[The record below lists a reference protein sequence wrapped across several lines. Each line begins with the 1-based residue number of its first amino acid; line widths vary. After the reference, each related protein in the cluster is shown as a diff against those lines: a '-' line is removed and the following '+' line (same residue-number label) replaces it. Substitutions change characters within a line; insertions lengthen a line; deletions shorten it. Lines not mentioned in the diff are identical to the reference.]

1 MKKKIL
7 LLALAGTVAGF
18 SASAEDSFTSLFNGT
33 DLSGWDGNPKFWSVE
48 NGEIVGKT
56 TRDNPTRG
64 NTFLIYRGDSVDD
77 FELTLEYKMIG
88 GNSGIQYR
96 SEDRGDWVVSGYQA
110 DIDSGVTYSGI
121 LYHEKG
127 RGILSQRG
135 QMTKV
140 VDGEDGKHQV
150 EVIGSV
156 GESEDIQAVIRP
168 DDWNHYR
175 VVANGNQF
183 THIINGR
190 VTTVVIDEHEAGS
203 KKSGI
208 LAIQLHAG
216 PPMELRV
223 KNIQL
228 RSIK

>member
-156 GESEDIQAVIRP
+156 GESDDIQAVIRP
-168 DDWNHYR
+168 DGWNHYR